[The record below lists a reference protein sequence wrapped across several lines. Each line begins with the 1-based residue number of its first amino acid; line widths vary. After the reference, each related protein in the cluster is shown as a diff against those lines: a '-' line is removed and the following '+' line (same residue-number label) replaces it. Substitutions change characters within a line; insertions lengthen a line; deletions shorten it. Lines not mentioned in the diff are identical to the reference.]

1 MMPLVPRP
9 VVPLVVALAL
19 VTLLSACGGGSGSDA
34 RSAQSS
40 PAPTGAV
47 AHDAQVLQGRQ
58 IFQTY
63 CATCHGIAGG
73 GGVGPSFADGK
84 LLRDFA
90 SVDAQMAFVKRGQ
103 GVMPAFASTLDDA
116 EVRAVVRYEREVLS
130 KPKGKQ

>member
-1 MMPLVPRP
+1 MKAVPRP
-9 VVPLVVALAL
+9 LAPLVAAVVFVGVLA
-19 VTLLSACGGGSGSDA
+19 ACGGGSGNGGG
-34 RSAQSS
+34 SAQSS

-47 AHDAQVLQGRQ
+47 AHDPQVLQGRT

-90 SVDAQMAFVKRGQ
+90 DVDAEMAFVKRGQ
-103 GVMPAFASTLDDA
+103 GVMPAFAGTLNDA
-116 EVRAVVRYEREVLS
+116 QIRAVVRYEREVLS
-130 KPKGKQ
+130 KQK